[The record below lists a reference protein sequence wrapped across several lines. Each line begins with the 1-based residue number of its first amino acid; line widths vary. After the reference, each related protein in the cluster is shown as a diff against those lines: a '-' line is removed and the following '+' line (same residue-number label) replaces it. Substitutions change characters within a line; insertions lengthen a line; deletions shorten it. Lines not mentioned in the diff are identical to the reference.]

1 MNDFIVDAMVH
12 FEKRER
18 EREKSGVSDS
28 CTISAE
34 MSC

>member
-12 FEKRER
+12 FDKR